1 MRKSK
6 YVANAPSQR
15 AAGGGIAA
23 GSRRW
28 NGLPR
33 AIRTGIMPQYVRQ
46 CDELWKSVSA

>member
-6 YVANAPSQR
+6 YIVNALPQR
-15 AAGGGIAA
+15 AAEGEIAA

-33 AIRTGIMPQYVRQ
+33 AIRTGSQAFGMRHAAVCAP
-46 CDELWKSVSA
+46 E